1 MIGYIEK
8 LLEERRT
15 LEEALA
21 DMRARYQREPNPE
34 LARMIALLRAEI
46 ELRKL
51 PAKAA
56 S

>member
-1 MIGYIEK
+1 MNGYIEK
-8 LLEERRT
+8 LLKERRT

-21 DMRARYQREPNPE
+21 DLQAKYQREPSAD

-46 ELRKL
+46 ELRK
-51 PAKAA
+51 P